1 MDTKQT
7 LADEYNVLSRTS
19 RLRFTSVPTHI
30 TENLNQKFSLRPY
43 QNEALFRYLDYY
55 DSTQPSGQPLQLLF
69 NMATGSGKTLIMA
82 ALILD
87 FYAKG
92 YSNFIFFVDKT
103 NIVEKT
109 KDNFLNL
116 GSSKYLYNDK
126 ISIDGR
132 PITINEVESF
142 EGVNDQDINI
152 VFTTTAGLHSRLN
165 NPTENSVT
173 YEDLA
178 QEKMVLI
185 SDEAHH
191 INAETKSSHTKTE
204 QEIIKS
210 WEYTV
215 RTLVDGHPDN
225 VLLEFT
231 ATIDMS
237 HPAIFAKYKDRII
250 YQYDLKAFRQD
261 GFSKDVLIYDVDAEP
276 MNRALQAMVISQYRK
291 KVALSNGINL
301 KPVILFKSRTIN
313 DSEEFYAAFNNKVN
327 NLAKADIEQFVGH
340 SEGILR
346 KSLDYFNNQGI
357 SIEGVVAELK
367 NDFHIERTLIVNSNT
382 IEPAT
387 QLLLNRLEEPENEL
401 RAIFAVD
408 MLNEGWDVLNL
419 FDIVRLYDTRDAKS
433 GKPGNT
439 TIAEAQLIGRGA
451 RYYPFGDDDERY
463 IRKYD
468 QDIDNELRVIEQLH
482 YHSAHNPKYIQEISQ
497 ALRETGIM
505 PEESQELE
513 LVMKPE
519 FKNTR
524 LWRNGYVW
532 VNKKVRNDNSDIL
545 SLDDKGIS
553 ALHSVE
559 LPTGHSREINPF
571 LESTN
576 GTNDAPTKRTV
587 KTIKIS
593 EFGLPI
599 IRKAI
604 DRDIFFTFSNLHTHF
619 GQLDSMTEFI
629 TSEQYLGGVRVELAA
644 DSEDLESL
652 SVGSMLY
659 ILEKVLSSIKNFVSE
674 EDVRWIGTDEFE
686 PLPINQTIKER
697 VKLKIAVSDSSDRE
711 YGRSTYQSERY
722 KVDLHNIDWYVFSDN
737 FGTSEEKS
745 LVKTLESLM
754 HELETK
760 WDDIH
765 LIRNE
770 KFVKIYAFDD
780 GAAFEPDYILF
791 ANDKKKG
798 DVSWQVFIE
807 PKGSQFLGDSRTF
820 EDGKEAWKQRF
831 LMQIKDRFKTAT
843 LMEDENYRVIGLP
856 FYNEQHTKGMFID
869 NLLSLTS
876 S

>member
-7 LADEYNVLSRTS
+7 LADEYNVLSRTN
-19 RLRFTSVPTHI
+19 RLRFSSVPTHI
-30 TENLNQKFSLRPY
+30 TENLNQKLILRPY
-43 QNEALFRYLDYY
+43 QNEALFRFLDYY

-82 ALILD
+82 SLILD
-87 FYAKG
+87 FYKKG
-92 YSNFIFFVDKT
+92 YRNFIFFVDKT

-116 GSSKYLYNDK
+116 SSSKYLYNDK
-126 ISIDGR
+126 ISIDGS
-132 PITINEVESF
+132 PISINEVDSF
-142 EGVNDQDINI
+142 EGVSSQDINI
-152 VFTTTAGLHSRLN
+152 IFTTTAGLHSRLN
-165 NPTENSVT
+165 NPAENSVT

-178 QEKMVLI
+178 KEKMVLI

-191 INAETKSSHTKTE
+191 INAETKSTHTKTE
-204 QEIIKS
+204 QELIKS

-225 VLLEFT
+225 ALLEFT
-231 ATIDMS
+231 ATIDMT

-250 YQYDLKAFRQD
+250 YQYDLKAFRLD
-261 GFSKDVLIYDVDAEP
+261 GFSKDVLIYDVDSEP
-276 MNRALQAMVISQYRK
+276 INRAIQAMIISQYRK
-291 KVALSNGINL
+291 KIALANGINL

-313 DSEEFYAAFNNKVN
+313 DSEEFYSLFNDRIK
-327 NLAKADIEQFVGH
+327 NLSVSDIEQFSGH
-340 SEGILR
+340 SDGVLY
-346 KSLDYFNNQGI
+346 KALKYFNDQE
-357 SIEGVVAELK
+357 IELSGLVSELK
-367 NDFHIERTLIVNSNT
+367 NDFHTERTLLVNSNSIDPT
-382 IEPAT
+382 T
-387 QLLLNRLEEPENEL
+387 QVLLNRLEEPENEI

-451 RYYPFGDDDERY
+451 RYYPFGNDEEKY
-463 IRKYD
+463 IRKFD

-505 PEESQELE
+505 PEESQELD
-513 LVMKPE
+513 LVLKPE

-524 LWRNGYVW
+524 LWKNGFVW
-532 VNKKVRNDNSDIL
+532 VNKKIRNDNSDIL
-545 SLDDKGIS
+545 SLEDKGVN

-571 LESTN
+571 IMSSDSAVNLQL
-576 GTNDAPTKRTV
+576 KRSVKTV
-587 KTIKIS
+587 KIS
-593 EFGLPI
+593 DFGIQI

-604 DRDIFFTFSNLHTHF
+604 DRDSFYRFSNLRIHF
-619 GQLDSMTEFI
+619 GHLGSITEFI
-629 TSEQYLGGVRVELAA
+629 TSKEYLGGVRVELTA
-644 DSEDLESL
+644 DSEELESL
-652 SVGSMLY
+652 SVSAKLY
-659 ILEKVLSSIKNFVSE
+659 ILEKVLSNIKNFVSE
-674 EDVRWIGTDEFE
+674 EEVRWVGTDEFV

-697 VKLKIAVSDSSDRE
+697 VKLKIAVSDSSDKE
-711 YGRSTYQSERY
+711 FGRSTYQSERY
-722 KVDLHNIDWYVFSDN
+722 KVDLHNLDWYVYSDN

-770 KFVKIYAFDD
+770 KFIKIYAFDD
-780 GAAFEPDYILF
+780 GSAFEPDYILF

-798 DVSWQVFIE
+798 DISWQVFIE

-820 EDGKEAWKQRF
+820 NDGKEAWKQRF
-831 LMQIKDRFKTAT
+831 LMQIKDKFKTAT
-843 LMEDENYRVIGLP
+843 LLEDSKFRIIGLP
-856 FYNEQHTKGMFID
+856 FYNEQNTKEAFIAD
-869 NLLSLTS
+869 LIALN
-876 S
+876 